1 MHQNSYLIQK
11 EEYLEDE
18 LNTLMKGYKENEI
31 NKDIFYEEQ
40 KREKQKAAMEENIRL
55 KKQQQEEKDRELEN
69 QKVLDEVSISNED
82 TVEETLVNE
91 EVNSVSIKTT
101 PKEEQKKL
109 SSENNVDE
117 DLKKSLEAVDPW
129 LERKMEQQENN

>member
-1 MHQNSYLIQK
+1 
-11 EEYLEDE
+11 
-18 LNTLMKGYKENEI
+18 
-31 NKDIFYEEQ
+31 
-40 KREKQKAAMEENIRL
+40 MEENIRL
-55 KKQQQEEKDRELEN
+55 KKQHQEEKDRELKN
-69 QKVLDEVSISNED
+69 QKVLDEVSVSNED
-82 TVEETLVNE
+82 TVEE

>member
-1 MHQNSYLIQK
+1 
-11 EEYLEDE
+11 
-18 LNTLMKGYKENEI
+18 MKGYKENEI